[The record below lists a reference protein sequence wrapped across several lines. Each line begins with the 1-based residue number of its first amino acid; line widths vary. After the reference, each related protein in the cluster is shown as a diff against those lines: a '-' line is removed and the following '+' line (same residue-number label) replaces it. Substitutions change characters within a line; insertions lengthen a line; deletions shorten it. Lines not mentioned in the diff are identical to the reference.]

1 MSAITEPEA
10 QTDAPRPAESGRGD
24 AASEPDE
31 ERERRQRI
39 RAWLKSLSQD
49 AAPQVR
55 LAVIGGVAS
64 AIAMIV
70 QLGLTAWLVDRV
82 VIHETSISDLVPIV
96 AGIAIAILFR
106 GAFQVVRDHA
116 AAASS
121 YRIRQRVRQDLIDHW
136 RKTGPV
142 GLSGVSPAA
151 LASEWLE
158 QVEALHGYF
167 ARFLPQMMLAVIIP
181 LLILIVVLPLDWIA
195 AGFLLLSAPLIPLFM
210 ALVGMGAEKL
220 NQQHFETL
228 GRLSGHFLD
237 RLRGLTTLQLLGQT
251 RRATEDVGRATD
263 QYRRIN
269 MKTLRVAFLSSAVLE
284 FFASVAI
291 AVIAIYIGFGLLGY
305 LTFGGAEEL
314 SLFTGLFILLLA
326 PEFFQP
332 LRLLS
337 QHYHDRAS
345 ALGAAEGILDR
356 LDTPVSSE
364 TSAKVESAPEV
375 DKGVELQ
382 AVCFGFANRP
392 RLLDGLSLNIPKG
405 QVVGIQGPSGCGKS
419 TLLHLIGGFCTPDA
433 GQVSVFGE
441 PPGTRPFGWLGQSPF
456 ILHGSWAEN
465 LRLVAPEASD
475 DQLRAAMEKA
485 GLLRLLEDR
494 EDGLEAPI
502 SESGAGLSGGQGRRL
517 ALARVFLAD
526 YPLVL
531 LDEPTAGLDTESEQQ
546 IIDALKHLADGN
558 RTLVMASHHP
568 TLLAMADRIYR
579 LHNGRLH
586 DA

>member
-1 MSAITEPEA
+1 MTEPDV

-24 AASEPDE
+24 AASRPDQ
-31 ERERRQRI
+31 ERERRKRI
-39 RAWLKSLSQD
+39 RTWLKSLSQD

-55 LAVIGGVAS
+55 LAVIGGVVS
-64 AIAMIV
+64 AVAMIV
-70 QLGLTAWLVDRV
+70 QLGLTAWLVERV
-82 VIHETSISDLVPIV
+82 VMRETSISDLVPIV
-96 AGIAIAILFR
+96 VGIAIAILFR

-121 YRIRQRVRQDLIDHW
+121 HRIRQRVRQDLISHW
-136 RKTGPV
+136 RKAGPV
-142 GLSGVSPAA
+142 GLSGVSPAT

-167 ARFLPQMMLAVIIP
+167 ARFLPQMMLAVIVP
-181 LLILIVVLPLDWIA
+181 LLILIVVMPLDWIA
-195 AGFLLLSAPLIPLFM
+195 AGFLFLSAPLIPLFM

-291 AVIAIYIGFGLLGY
+291 AVIAMYIGFGLLGY
-305 LTFGGAEEL
+305 ITFGGADEL

-345 ALGAAEGILDR
+345 ALGAAGGILDR
-356 LDTPVSSE
+356 LDTPVSAPVSN
-364 TSAKVESAPEV
+364 TVGSANDV
-375 DKGVELQ
+375 DMGIRLEHIT
-382 AVCFGFANRP
+382 FGFANRP
-392 RLLDGLSLNIPKG
+392 KLLDDLSLSIKHG

-419 TLLHLIGGFCTPDA
+419 TLLHLIAGFCSADA
-433 GQVSVFGE
+433 GEIAVFGE
-441 PPGTRPFGWLGQSPF
+441 QPGTRPFGWLGQAPF
-456 ILHGSWAEN
+456 ILHGSWADN

-475 DQLRAAMEKA
+475 AQLKAAMEKA

-494 EDGLEAPI
+494 AEGLDAPI

-531 LDEPTAGLDTESEQQ
+531 LDEPTAGLDAESEQQ
-546 IIDALKHLADGN
+546 IIDTLKRLADGN

-568 TLLAMADRIYR
+568 ALLAMADKVYR
-579 LHNGRLH
+579 LDNGRLH

>member
-1 MSAITEPEA
+1 MDS
-10 QTDAPRPAESGRGD
+10 ESE
-24 AASEPDE
+24 SNPDPD
-31 ERERRQRI
+31 RERRKRL
-39 RAWLKSLSQD
+39 RVWLKSLSRD

-64 AIAMIV
+64 AVAMIV

-82 VIHETSISDLVPIV
+82 VIHETALSDLAPVI
-96 AGIAIAILFR
+96 AGIVIAILLR
-106 GAFQVVRDHA
+106 GGFQVVRDRS

-121 YRIRQRVRQDLIDHW
+121 HRIRQRVRQDLISHW
-136 RKTGPV
+136 RKAGPV
-142 GLSGVSPAA
+142 GLSDVSPAT

-167 ARFLPQMMLAVIIP
+167 ARFLPQMMLSVIVPI
-181 LLILIVVLPLDWIA
+181 LILLVVFPLDWIA
-195 AGFLLLSAPLIPLFM
+195 AGFLFISAPLIPLFM
-210 ALVGMGAEKL
+210 SLVGMGAEKL

-251 RRATEDVGRATD
+251 RRATGDVRQATD

-305 LTFGGAEEL
+305 INFGGAAEL
-314 SLFTGLFILLLA
+314 TLFTGLFILLLA

-337 QHYHDRAS
+337 QHYHDRAA
-345 ALGAAEGILDR
+345 ALGAAQCILDR
-356 LDTPVSSE
+356 LDTPLR
-364 TSAKVESAPEV
+364 TQPRPQGESRHNL
-375 DKGVELQ
+375 DLGVQLHNV
-382 AVCFGFANRP
+382 AFGFDHRP
-392 RLLDGLSLNIPKG
+392 NLLEGVSLSVPHG
-405 QVVGIQGPSGCGKS
+405 QVVGIKGPSGCGKS
-419 TLLHLIGGFCTPDA
+419 TVLHLIGGFISPDSGDIA
-433 GQVSVFGE
+433 LFGE
-441 PPGTRPFGWLGQSPF
+441 APGKQPFGWLGQSPF
-456 ILHGSWAEN
+456 ILQGSWADN
-465 LRLVAPEASD
+465 LRLVAPNATD
-475 DQLRAAMEKA
+475 DQLREAMTKA
-485 GLLRLLEDR
+485 GLLHVLEAR
-494 EDGLEAPI
+494 EDGLEASI

-531 LDEPTAGLDTESEQQ
+531 LDEPTAGLDVESEQQ
-546 IIDALKHLADGN
+546 IIDTLKRLAEGR
-558 RTLVMASHHP
+558 RTLIMASHHP
-568 TLLAMADRIYR
+568 ALLAMADKVYT
-579 LHNGRLH
+579 LEGGRLG

>member
-1 MSAITEPEA
+1 MPAITDPEA
-10 QTDAPRPAESGRGD
+10 QTDASRPATPGRD
-24 AASEPDE
+24 VVADPPHQD
-31 ERERRQRI
+31 RERRKRL
-39 RAWLKSLSQD
+39 RAWLKTLSQD

-55 LAVIGGVAS
+55 LAVIGGTAS
-64 AIAMIV
+64 AVAMIV

-82 VIHETSISDLVPIV
+82 VIHETALSELIPIV
-96 AGIAIAILFR
+96 AGIAVAIVLR
-106 GAFQVVRDHA
+106 GAFQIVRDRA

-121 YRIRQRVRQDLIDHW
+121 HRIRQRVRQDLISHW
-136 RKTGPV
+136 RKAGPV
-142 GLSGVSPAA
+142 GLTHISPAT

-167 ARFLPQMMLAVIIP
+167 ARFLPQMMLSVIVP
-181 LLILIVVLPLDWIA
+181 LLILLVVLPLDWIA

-251 RRATEDVGRATD
+251 KRATDDVGRATD
-263 QYRRIN
+263 HYRRIN

-305 LTFGGAEEL
+305 IDFGGAAEL
-314 SLFTGLFILLLA
+314 TLFTGLFILLLA

-337 QHYHDRAS
+337 QHYHDRAA
-345 ALGAAEGILDR
+345 ALGAAECILDR
-356 LDTPVSSE
+356 LDAPGRTPPRAQDAASY
-364 TSAKVESAPEV
+364 
-375 DKGVELQ
+375 DLDLGIQLHNVEL
-382 AVCFGFANRP
+382 GFANRP
-392 RLLDGLSLNIPKG
+392 ELLEGLSLSVPHG

-419 TLLHLIGGFCTPDA
+419 TLLHLIGGFIAPD
-433 GQVSVFGE
+433 GGEISVFGE
-441 PPGTRPFGWLGQSPF
+441 PPGRQSFGWLGQSPF
-456 ILHGSWAEN
+456 ILQGSWADN
-465 LRLVAPEASD
+465 LRLVAPQATD
-475 DQLRAAMEKA
+475 DQLREAMEKA
-485 GLLRLLEDR
+485 GLLRVLEDR
-494 EDGLEAPI
+494 AEGLDAPI

-531 LDEPTAGLDTESEQQ
+531 LDEPTAGLDPETEQQ
-546 IIDALKHLADGN
+546 IIDSLKRLADGH

-568 TLLAMADRIYR
+568 ALLAMADRVYR
-579 LHNGRLH
+579 LESGRLN